1 MNRTLLTALLALFV
15 SSAAVAAE
23 TPQAGFWEALKAKAE
38 KVTPRKKSPANT
50 AVGGVRS
57 AKQQEAE
64 LYWKGKEQPLEADAE
79 ELDVFKQ
86 ALQMAA
92 GGQRQESI
100 KLFEAFLGRYPQSQL
115 KMDCLKA
122 LEQLKQEK

>member
-1 MNRTLLTALLALFV
+1 MKWTLLAALLALLV
-15 SSAAVAAE
+15 SSAAMAAE
-23 TPQAGFWEALKAKAE
+23 APQSGFWETLKEKTE
-38 KVTPRKKSPANT
+38 KVTPRKKTPANT

-57 AKQQEAE
+57 AKQQEVE
-64 LYWKGKEQPLEADAE
+64 LYWKGKEQPLEADEE

-86 ALQMAA
+86 ALLKGA

-100 KLFEAFLGRYPQSQL
+100 KLFETFLGRYPQSQL

-122 LEQLKQEK
+122 LEQLRQGK